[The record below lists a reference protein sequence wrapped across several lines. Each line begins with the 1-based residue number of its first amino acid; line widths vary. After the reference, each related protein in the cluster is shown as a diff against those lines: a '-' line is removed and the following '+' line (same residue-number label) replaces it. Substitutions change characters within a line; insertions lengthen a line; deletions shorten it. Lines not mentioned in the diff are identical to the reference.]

1 MEFYSSSLAQSLK
14 RQIRDERTVNK
25 LLQDEIYNLKKSANK
40 TNEKELK
47 VELKMYEQ
55 ELIRLRKMLDKEVK
69 FGYGNMKD
77 LETNVQD
84 LCDKMSTEQDKR
96 QLATLLA
103 QKELEKQ

>member
-1 MEFYSSSLAQSLK
+1 
-14 RQIRDERTVNK
+14 
-25 LLQDEIYNLKKSANK
+25 
-40 TNEKELK
+40 
-47 VELKMYEQ
+47 MYEQ